1 MKYNQFQVYNC
12 SLDYLYFIVLVY
24 VFQDAARDTSKQGE
38 EIQVMYIISR
48 IFIMTKV

>member
-1 MKYNQFQVYNC
+1 MKYTQFQVYNC
-12 SLDYLYFIVLVY
+12 NLDYFYFILVY
-24 VFQDAARDTSKQGE
+24 VFQDAARDISKQGK

>member
-1 MKYNQFQVYNC
+1 MKYTQFQVYNC
-12 SLDYLYFIVLVY
+12 NLDYIYFIVLVY
-24 VFQDAARDTSKQGE
+24 VFQDAARDISKQGK